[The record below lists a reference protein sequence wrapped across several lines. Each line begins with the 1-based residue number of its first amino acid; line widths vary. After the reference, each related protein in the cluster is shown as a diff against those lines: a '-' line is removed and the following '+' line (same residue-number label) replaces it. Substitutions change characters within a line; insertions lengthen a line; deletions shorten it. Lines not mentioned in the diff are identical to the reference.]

1 MSKNLKKPSF
11 PLYAR
16 VLLGVGLGLGT
27 LLGVGWYFADGLVH
41 VYPVRRRVYRTRVLG
56 LEEGHG
62 HTHVTLTRTPTTERP
77 GVVLLE
83 WSSPGGVQYAQLGPL
98 LKKSGLETVREVQEQ
113 DSPLRLG
120 QLVRASTVGLGT
132 PAQRGLRYLDVTV
145 PGQHGPAP
153 AWLVAAQDR
162 EVGLDAAGGSDWVI
176 VTHGYR
182 GLRQDTLRILP
193 TLSGLG
199 LTSLV
204 ITYRNAEGAPSTP
217 QGVYRLSAEEWQDL
231 EAAVRYAE
239 AHGAKRI
246 LLYGFSMGGS
256 ISLAFLRYSGLAGRI
271 SGVLLD
277 SPALEWRALITHHAR
292 RYRLPIPLLLS
303 RAVAWLTVFKARQDF
318 DAVDHLSVKDTFNV
332 PMLIFHGSAD
342 KTVPIGQ
349 VESFVHARPDIVE
362 YHRYEGAGHEQA
374 WNKNPQLYEQTVRDF
389 VRRILNP
396 PAAAPQPASQATS
409 PGREKHV

>member
-1 MSKNLKKPSF
+1 MTRRSIKPSF

-16 VLLGVGLGLGT
+16 VLLGVGLGLGA

-41 VYPVRRRVYRTRVLG
+41 VYPVRRKVYRTRVLG

-77 GVVLLE
+77 GVLLLE
-83 WSSPGGVQYAQLGPL
+83 WNAPGGLQYAQLGPL
-98 LKKSGLETVREVQEQ
+98 LRRTGTQTVREVQEQ

-132 PAQRGLRYLDVTV
+132 PAQRGLKYQDVTV
-145 PGQHGPAP
+145 TGAHGPAP
-153 AWLVAAQDR
+153 AWLVPGQGRTPDLESAD
-162 EVGLDAAGGSDWVI
+162 GTDWVI

-204 ITYRNAEGAPSTP
+204 ITYRNAEGAPGTP

-239 AHGAKRI
+239 EHGAKRI

-277 SPALEWRALITHHAR
+277 SPALEWRALITYHAV
-292 RYRLPIPLLLS
+292 RYRLPIPLVLS
-303 RAVAWLTVFKARQDF
+303 RIVAWLTVFKARQDF
-318 DAVDHLSVKDTFNV
+318 DAVDHLSVKDTFQV
-332 PMLIFHGSAD
+332 PMLIFHGSVD
-342 KTVPIGQ
+342 KTVPVGQ
-349 VESFVHARPDIVE
+349 VESFAHARPDIVE

-389 VRRILNP
+389 VRRILDTPVEP
-396 PAAAPQPASQATS
+396 PQAAS
-409 PGREKHV
+409 PGREQHA